1 MVNGNGLASLSI
13 PVTGTWL
20 ISFSIVVSSVAIS
33 TGQFVMTNSAFTNIG
48 LTNGSQQAT
57 YEGTISQGNGN
68 NNSIQGSLVVNNIS
82 GSVTMALSFLSSG
95 NVACL
100 YTYSYFQA
108 VRIA

>member
-1 MVNGNGLASLSI
+1 V
-13 PVTGTWL
+13 
-20 ISFSIVVSSVAIS
+20 
-33 TGQFVMTNSAFTNIG
+33 NSAFTNIG